1 MLRVV
6 PLPLARAELAVARR
20 LRKKRVQGGS
30 EFLGANQGFALLLQP
45 VPGPPAEKRP
55 LRDLLLHVR
64 ALVAAKIV
72 RRDFDS
78 WAHAVDVRKALRKGA
93 FYPGGPEGP
102 VELKL
107 LGVLA
112 LRPLD
117 AAALRELCAT
127 EEEASHYEAVTT
139 GRAAKVALL
148 RGWKTWDLVCLAH
161 LWRGRRPGF
170 LERCL
175 HYDPS
180 RRPSVEECLRAFA

>member
-1 MLRVV
+1 LSI
-6 PLPLARAELAVARR
+6 ARR
-20 LRKKRVQGGS
+20 LRKKKVAGWA
-30 EFLGANQGFALLLQP
+30 ECVGANQGFALLRQS
-45 VPGPPAEKRP
+45 VVGPPAEKRP

-78 WAHAVDVRKALRKGA
+78 WTHAIDVRKALRKGA

-107 LGVLA
+107 LGFLA

-117 AAALRELCAT
+117 ATALRELCAT
-127 EEEASHYEAVTT
+127 EEAATHYEALVAT
-139 GRAAKVALL
+139 GKAATHYEAATGKAAKVALL
-148 RGWKTWDLVCLAH
+148 RGWKTWDLACLAH
-161 LWRGRRPGF
+161 LWRGRRPAF

-175 HYDPS
+175 HHDPS